1 MREKVFR
8 RILRRIE
15 YKDVKPVRLL
25 EVRILQGLAKR
36 SFGMQGNSAEIITD
50 ISLSDDP
57 RTGALPRSRTNP
69 LKRFTTGNAVSAPL
83 RNLDP
88 GNALSAPLK
97 YLDPGNAL
105 SAPLKYLDP
114 GKALRKYAEF
124 TTACMELLGSGET
137 IGEENSDRLYQDAYR
152 LGSIFRKV
160 TGFRERADLDRL
172 IFYLYRNID
181 IDMSGSTGSELIVS
195 DCYFSNFY
203 TPEQCMMM
211 SNVDSGII
219 AGICGGGHLEFTERI
234 TEGCERCRACFAGNA
249 ESE

>member
-8 RILRRIE
+8 RILKRIE

-57 RTGALPRSRTNP
+57 RTGALPRARMNP
-69 LKRFTTGNAVSAPL
+69 LKRFTTGNA
-83 RNLDP
+83 
-88 GNALSAPLK
+88 LSSPLK
-97 YLDPGNAL
+97 YLDPDNAL
-105 SAPLKYLDP
+105 
-114 GKALRKYAEF
+114 RRYAEF
-124 TTACMELLGSGET
+124 TIACMEFLGSDEAM
-137 IGEENSDRLYQDAYR
+137 GEENSDRLYQDSYR
-152 LGSIFRKV
+152 LGSIIRKV
-160 TGFRERADLDRL
+160 TGLRERADLDRL

-181 IDMSGSTGSELIVS
+181 IDMSGSTDSELIVS

-211 SNVDSGII
+211 SNVDSGIV
-219 AGICGGGHLEFTERI
+219 AGICGGGRLEFTERI
-234 TEGCERCRACFAGNA
+234 TEGCGRCKVCFAGNA